1 MTINATEILSAVAPW
16 ELSIQVGGTVYRTR
30 PPTFG
35 EMFAASASPAAGNE
49 ALTPTLSRKR
59 ERGKVSE
66 AVADLG
72 RLRTI
77 VSSWLGGASVD
88 ELSGDELGVIVAAVA
103 AYAAARSKKN
113 QAAIAAAI
121 AGQIE

>member
-16 ELSIQVGGTVYRTR
+16 ELSIQVGTRRHVTR
-30 PPTFG
+30 PPTLG
-35 EMFAASASPAAGNE
+35 EMFAAADGQ
-49 ALTPTLSRKR
+49 
-59 ERGKVSE
+59 V
-66 AVADLG
+66 DLG